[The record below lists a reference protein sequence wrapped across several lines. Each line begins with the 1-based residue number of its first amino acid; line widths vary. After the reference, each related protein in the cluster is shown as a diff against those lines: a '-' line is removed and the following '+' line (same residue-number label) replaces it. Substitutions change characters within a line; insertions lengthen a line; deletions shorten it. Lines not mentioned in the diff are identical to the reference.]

1 MWRPVMLS
9 NHYVKISSKI
19 MIELLNVE
27 TDNVIQYSIP
37 SPIKEYD
44 YKTGIKKKKKKKK
57 KKKNRKKN
65 KTKKKQKN

>member
-1 MWRPVMLS
+1 MLS

-27 TDNVIQYSIP
+27 TDNIIQYSIP

-44 YKTGIKKKKKKKK
+44 YKTGIKKKKKQKKKK
-57 KKKNRKKN
+57 KKKNRKK
-65 KTKKKQKN
+65 KKKKKKKK